1 MRSRKPRSLF
11 GRPALFR
18 DFQRQNALKPRT
30 MPAKN
35 GLRLNHLRGT
45 ERARPKL
52 GHTDQLFSERT
63 GPRQA
68 GDLRRSAPTALK
80 PAVFLGPRKLRCLHR
95 ATLIFPSLIPKH
107 YYLAPDRLVRS
118 ILRSSRFFY
127 VHNCRGRDTALAFK
141 ARDGNLGAELLGR
154 SHTYKE
160 NHPRIE
166 NDREMRQ

>member
-1 MRSRKPRSLF
+1 MYLETVDWATSKPSISSSPWIRDSPQFGFSLLIRRMRSRKPRSLF

-95 ATLIFPSLIPKH
+95 ATSDLPISYTKAPLPRPRSPSPLHLTFEQIFLC
-107 YYLAPDRLVRS
+107 A
-118 ILRSSRFFY
+118 
-127 VHNCRGRDTALAFK
+127 
-141 ARDGNLGAELLGR
+141 
-154 SHTYKE
+154 
-160 NHPRIE
+160 
-166 NDREMRQ
+166 